1 MQQQGGFATIAASDF
16 PHPFI
21 SLTSHLGVDMSS
33 RKQLANAI
41 RALSMDGVQK
51 ANSGHPGAPM
61 GMADIAEVLWR
72 SHLNHNPQNPN
83 WTDRD
88 RFVLSNGHGSMLIY
102 SLLHLSGYELSIDD
116 LKNFRQLHSKTPGHP
131 EYGYAP
137 GIETTTGPLGQGITN
152 AVGMAIAEKALA
164 AQFNKPGHDIVDH
177 FTYVFMGDGCLM
189 EGISHEACSLAGTL
203 GLGKLIAFWDDNGI
217 SIDGHVEG
225 WFSDDTPKRFEAYG
239 WHVIPAVDGHDA
251 DAINA
256 AIEAAKAET
265 SRPTLICTKT
275 IIGFGSPNKAGS
287 HDCHGAPLGNDEIKA
302 AREFLGWE
310 YAPFEIPADIYA
322 AWDAKQAGASKEAAW
337 DEKFAAYA
345 KAYPAE
351 AAEYKRRVAGE
362 LPANWE
368 AATSEIIAN
377 LQANPAN
384 IASRKASQNALEAF
398 GKLLPEFMGGSA
410 DLAPSNLTMWSGS
423 KSLTAED
430 FSGNYIHYGVR
441 EFGMTAIINGIALH
455 GGFVPYGATFLMFME
470 YARNA
475 MRMAALMKVQNI
487 QVYTHDSIGLGEDG
501 PTHQPVEQIASLR
514 MTPNMSTWRPCDQV
528 ESAVAW
534 KLAIERKD
542 APSALIFSRQNLAQQ
557 PRSAEQVANIAK
569 GGYILKDCAGQPELI
584 LIATGSEVELAV
596 AAYEQLSA
604 EGKAVRVVSMPSTD
618 AFDKQDAAYREA
630 VLPAAVTKRIAIEA
644 GIADFWYKYVGFG
657 GRIIGLTSF
666 GESAPA
672 GELFKLFGFTTE
684 NVVKQAKELLA

>member
-1 MQQQGGFATIAASDF
+1 
-16 PHPFI
+16 
-21 SLTSHLGVDMSS
+21 
-33 RKQLANAI
+33 
-41 RALSMDGVQK
+41 
-51 ANSGHPGAPM
+51 
-61 GMADIAEVLWR
+61 
-72 SHLNHNPQNPN
+72 
-83 WTDRD
+83 
-88 RFVLSNGHGSMLIY
+88 
-102 SLLHLSGYELSIDD
+102 DD

-152 AVGMAIAEKALA
+152 AVGMAMAEKALA
-164 AQFNKPGHDIVDH
+164 AQFNKEGHDIVDH

-239 WHVIPAVDGHDA
+239 WHVIPAVDGHNA
-251 DAINA
+251 EAINA
-256 AIEAAKAET
+256 AIEAAKADP
-265 SRPTLICTKT
+265 RPTLICTKT
-275 IIGFGSPNKAGS
+275 IIGFGSPNKSGS
-287 HDCHGAPLGNDEIKA
+287 HDCHGAPLGAEEIA
-302 AREFLGWE
+302 ATRKELGWE
-310 YAPFEIPADIYA
+310 HGPFEIPQEVYA
-322 AWDAKQAGASKEAAW
+322 EWSAKEAGAAKEAAW
-337 DEKFAAYA
+337 NEKFAAYEA
-345 KAYPAE
+345 AYPE
-351 AAEYKRRVAGE
+351 LAAEFKRRVNGE
-362 LPANWE
+362 LPAQWE
-368 AATSEIIAN
+368 EKANQIIAD

-398 GKLLPEFMGGSA
+398 GKMLPEFMGGSA

-423 KSLTAED
+423 KSLEASD

-441 EFGMTAIINGIALH
+441 EFGMTAIMNGIALH

-514 MTPNMSTWRPCDQV
+514 LTPNMSTWRPCDQV

-542 APSALIFSRQNLAQQ
+542 GPSALIFSRQNLAQQ
-557 PRSAEQVANIAK
+557 PRSAEQVADIAK
-569 GGYILKDCAGQPELI
+569 GGYILKDSDGKPELI

-596 AAYEQLSA
+596 KAAEQLTA
-604 EGKAVRVVSMPSTD
+604 EGKKVRVVSMPATD
-618 AFDKQDAAYREA
+618 TFDKQDAAYREA
-630 VLPAAVTKRIAIEA
+630 VLPSDVTARIAIEA
-644 GIADFWYKYVGFG
+644 GIADFWYKYVGFD
-657 GRIIGLTSF
+657 GRIIGMTTF

-672 GELFKLFGFTTE
+672 DQLFEMFGFTVE
-684 NVVKQAKELLA
+684 NVVNTAKELLA

>member
-1 MQQQGGFATIAASDF
+1 MN
-16 PHPFI
+16 
-21 SLTSHLGVDMSS
+21 

-83 WTDRD
+83 WADRD

-322 AWDAKQAGASKEAAW
+322 AWDAKAAGASKEAAW

-630 VLPAAVTKRIAIEA
+630 VLPSAVTKRIAIEA

-657 GRIIGLTSF
+657 GRIIGMTSF

>member
-1 MQQQGGFATIAASDF
+1 MN
-16 PHPFI
+16 
-21 SLTSHLGVDMSS
+21 

-322 AWDAKQAGASKEAAW
+322 EWDAKQAGASKEAAW

-368 AATSEIIAN
+368 EATSEIIAS

-423 KSLTAED
+423 KSLETND

-441 EFGMTAIINGIALH
+441 EFGMTAIMNGIALH

-475 MRMAALMKVQNI
+475 MRMAALMKIQNI

-569 GGYILKDCAGQPELI
+569 GGYILKDCAGKPELI

-618 AFDKQDAAYREA
+618 AFDKQDATYREA

-657 GRIIGLTSF
+657 GRIIGMTTF

>member
-1 MQQQGGFATIAASDF
+1 M
-16 PHPFI
+16 P
-21 SLTSHLGVDMSS
+21 S
-33 RKQLANAI
+33 RKDLANAI
-41 RALSMDGVQK
+41 RALSMDGVQQ

-72 SHLNHNPQNPN
+72 GHLNHNPANPE
-83 WTDRD
+83 WADRD
-88 RFVLSNGHGSMLIY
+88 RFILSNGHGSMLIY
-102 SLLHLSGYELSIDD
+102 SLLHLAGYELSIED

-152 AVGMAIAEKALA
+152 AVGMAMAEKALA
-164 AQFNKPGHDIVDH
+164 AQFNKEGHDIVDH
-177 FTYVFMGDGCLM
+177 YTYAFMGDGCLM

-203 GLGKLIAFWDDNGI
+203 GLGKLVAFWDDNGI
-217 SIDGHVEG
+217 SIDGEVEG

-239 WHVIPAVDGHDA
+239 WHVIPAVDGHDPEE
-251 DAINA
+251 INA
-256 AIEAAKAET
+256 AIEAAKADP
-265 SRPTLICTKT
+265 RPSLICTKT
-275 IIGFGSPNKAGS
+275 IIGFGSPNKAGT
-287 HDCHGAPLGNDEIKA
+287 HDCHGAPLGADEIAATKA
-302 AREFLGWE
+302 ALGWE
-310 YAPFEIPADIYA
+310 HGPFEIPADIA
-322 AWDAKQAGASKEAAW
+322 AEWNAKEAGAAKEAAW
-337 DEKFAAYA
+337 NAKFDAYAAAY
-345 KAYPAE
+345 PE
-351 AAEYKRRVAGE
+351 LAAEFKRRTNGE
-362 LPANWE
+362 LPAQWE
-368 AATSEIIAN
+368 EKANAIIAD

-398 GKLLPEFMGGSA
+398 GQMLPEFMGGSA

-423 KSLTAED
+423 KSLEAND

-441 EFGMTAIINGIALH
+441 EFGMTAIMNGIALH

-501 PTHQPVEQIASLR
+501 PTHQPVEQMASLR
-514 MTPNMSTWRPCDQV
+514 LTPNMSTWRPCDQV

-542 APSALIFSRQNLAQQ
+542 GPTSLIFSRQNLAQQ
-557 PRSAEQVANIAK
+557 ERSEEQVANIAK
-569 GGYILKDCAGQPELI
+569 GGYILKDCEGKPELI

-596 AAYEQLSA
+596 NAAAELTA
-604 EGKAVRVVSMPSTD
+604 EGKKVRVVSMPATD
-618 AFDKQDAAYREA
+618 AFDKQDAEYRES
-630 VLPAAVTKRIAIEA
+630 VLPSDVTARIAVEA

-657 GRIIGLTSF
+657 GKIIGMTTF

-672 GELFKLFGFTTE
+672 GELFKMFGFTTE
-684 NVVKQAKELLA
+684 NVVNTAKELLA